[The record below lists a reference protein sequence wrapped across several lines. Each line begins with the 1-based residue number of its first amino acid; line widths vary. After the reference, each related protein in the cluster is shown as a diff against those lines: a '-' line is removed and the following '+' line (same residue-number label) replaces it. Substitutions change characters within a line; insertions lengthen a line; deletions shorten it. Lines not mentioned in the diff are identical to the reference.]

1 MKHTTLCNKYGKW
14 GLKNLDIFPEIAS
27 LQCSWVKRLY
37 DASFHAWEVIP
48 LFLIKNNL
56 GKKFEL
62 TRRVTLNTNFRIFR
76 YKLLHNILYLN
87 EMLHKFGKK
96 VIPTLLFLHG
106 RAWKPRSSFS
116 FLYKNKLSLDAVTAF
131 FPKYTKNFSSYTTER
146 HQRI

>member
-1 MKHTTLCNKYGKW
+1 M
-14 GLKNLDIFPEIAS
+14 DIFPEIAS

-87 EMLHKFGKK
+87 EMLYKFGY
-96 VIPTLLFLHG
+96 PHFALF
-106 RAWKPRSSFS
+106 AWK
-116 FLYKNKLSLDAVTAF
+116 SLKAQVIF
-131 FPKYTKNFSSYTTER
+131 F
-146 HQRI
+146 ILV